1 MFGKNSGV
9 EFLSQDASIL
19 LVSCAGGNVSM
30 ETLAGSFQRCVSAE
44 VCIEWG
50 YMCVVDTV

>member
-30 ETLAGSFQRCVSAE
+30 ETLAGSFQRCTSAE